1 MRRFAIVIAA
11 VICASLVLAALHR
24 QAALIAH
31 LVAGFALL
39 AKGVRQAIIWLL
51 IIRIK
56 VLDFATA
63 AVKAYIALKQWFS
76 QGDRLNI
83 LKAALIGVGLLL
95 ALILTTVVL
104 LAIAFAALWLV
115 IMAPLLIIVAA
126 FALLGVAIYEVTK
139 HFKKWKMEALEA
151 ASNLVDGLVTGM
163 RNGVKAVQAASGQL
177 GDAALD
183 GVKHA
188 LAIQSPSREMMKLGA
203 LSAQGFQGGLD
214 SAGGFTMGGIQP
226 KLSVGGGAQGGG
238 GGNTYNFDIVVNG
251 TGMTQ
256 DDLKPLMTDA
266 FADALERVQLEYG
279 AGAT

>member
-1 MRRFAIVIAA
+1 
-11 VICASLVLAALHR
+11 
-24 QAALIAH
+24 
-31 LVAGFALL
+31 
-39 AKGVRQAIIWLL
+39 
-51 IIRIK
+51 
-56 VLDFATA
+56 
-63 AVKAYIALKQWFS
+63 
-76 QGDRLNI
+76 
-83 LKAALIGVGLLL
+83 
-95 ALILTTVVL
+95 
-104 LAIAFAALWLV
+104 
-115 IMAPLLIIVAA
+115 
-126 FALLGVAIYEVTK
+126 
-139 HFKKWKMEALEA
+139 
-151 ASNLVDGLVTGM
+151 M

-183 GVKHA
+183 GVKHS

-226 KLSVGGGAQGGG
+226 KLSVGGGAQGGS
-238 GGNTYNFDIVVNG
+238 GNTYYFDIVVHG